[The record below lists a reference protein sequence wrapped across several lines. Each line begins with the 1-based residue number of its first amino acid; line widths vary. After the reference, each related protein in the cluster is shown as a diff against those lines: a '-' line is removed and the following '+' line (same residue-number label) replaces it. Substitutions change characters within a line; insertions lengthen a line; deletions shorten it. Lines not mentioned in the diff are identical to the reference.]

1 MKQQSV
7 ILQYIDENTHGVRN
21 ESFFTKHDEMACSVS
36 TEHDN

>member
-7 ILQYIDENTHGVRN
+7 ILQYIDENIHGVKIVG
-21 ESFFTKHDEMACSVS
+21 FFTKHDEMMCSFS